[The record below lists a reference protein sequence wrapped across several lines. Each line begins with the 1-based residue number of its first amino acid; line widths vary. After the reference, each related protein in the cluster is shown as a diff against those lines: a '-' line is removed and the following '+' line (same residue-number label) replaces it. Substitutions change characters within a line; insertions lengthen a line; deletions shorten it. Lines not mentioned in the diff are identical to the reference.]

1 MLEYVPTF
9 ALEINQMITNVGRY
23 TIHGAYGSG
32 KRLHSYGKSPD
43 LIGKPS
49 TNGTCLK
56 AMLVYWRVK

>member
-1 MLEYVPTF
+1 MLEYVPTY
-9 ALEINQMITNVGRY
+9 ALENNQMIPNLGRY